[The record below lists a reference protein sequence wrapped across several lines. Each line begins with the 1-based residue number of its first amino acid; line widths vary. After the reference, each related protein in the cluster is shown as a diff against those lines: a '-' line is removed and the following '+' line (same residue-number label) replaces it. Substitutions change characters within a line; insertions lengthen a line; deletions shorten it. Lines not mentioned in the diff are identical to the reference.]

1 MFFAGYCFSDS
12 AIRVSEKKDF
22 VQKAEKID
30 DVKTAEKI
38 EDEFCSLVI
47 ESNAFNA
54 EVYINGIF
62 KGFTTLELKGM
73 RPGRYF
79 IEVVKSGYERERF
92 EVRLRRGE
100 SKEVYV
106 NLKLITGYIEFLNY
120 PSGAS
125 VSVDGSIY
133 SNKKIVEVAAG
144 RHRVNVSKFGYESLE
159 TYVDVLPYKT
169 TGVSIELEP
178 AAFYV
183 NDFEVSKKRINPNV
197 NGLSSCEISFYVSAN
212 GNVSIKVENEVG
224 EVVNQFDFF
233 RFTTWYN
240 HVDWNGTDAAGKIV
254 ADGTYKIVLESVT
267 GKFEDFVVV
276 DSSMRYPV
284 ESFTSCGGGIGN
296 YGTVFDSTMR
306 TVRPSFGFEPIF
318 KLGKENAGFYGA
330 YLETGVLFDIGKYVE
345 CGITINSLLE
355 NQAGSEVFE
364 DDDLYVFPFG
374 FNASVK
380 VSNSVE
386 LGNNV
391 NFGFGGFVK
400 YGFSNVFVESKLNKG
415 LGFGG
420 LLGIE
425 FSKLYAGLSSE
436 FVFGSQTGKVG
447 IEENIWKNAL
457 TIRILPTSFMGINA
471 WCGLNNFD
479 LGFNTNPK
487 NGRVKA
493 LSKACLDRTYSLD
506 CGLEYVVVPGAGGF
520 TLDFGVNLLLYFNS
534 DAYLSGKL
542 VLSYSF

>member
-12 AIRVSEKKDF
+12 ARKMNEKKDG
-22 VQKAEKID
+22 VSKAERID
-30 DVKTAEKI
+30 DVEVAEKI

-133 SNKKIVEVAAG
+133 TNKKIVEVAAG

-183 NDFEVSKKRINPNV
+183 DDFKVSKKRINPTV
-197 NGLSSCEISFYVSAN
+197 NGLSSCEISFYVSAD
-212 GNVSIKVENEVG
+212 GNVSIKVENELG
-224 EVVNQFDFF
+224 EVVNEFDFSNF
-233 RFTTWYN
+233 KTWYN
-240 HVDWNGTDAAGKIV
+240 HVDWNGTDATGKTV

-267 GKFEDFVVV
+267 GKFEDIVIV

-296 YGTVFDSTMR
+296 YGAVFNSTMR
-306 TVRPSFGFEPIF
+306 TVRPSFGIEPIF

-345 CGITINSLLE
+345 SGISINSFLA
-355 NQAGSEVFE
+355 NQVGNTFE

-400 YGFSNVFVESKLNKG
+400 YGFSNVAVASKLNKG

-447 IEENIWKNAL
+447 VEENIWKNAV
-457 TIRILPTSFMGINA
+457 TIRFLPTSFMGINA

-479 LGFNTNPK
+479 
-487 NGRVKA
+487 
-493 LSKACLDRTYSLD
+493 SLD

-520 TLDFGVNLLLYFNS
+520 TLDLGVNLLLYFNS